1 MQERTAKQ
9 ALFAL
14 MQAHRCLRVYL
25 LASVH
30 VESDG
35 ELQIRDAAQL
45 ENALLLAEQWQ
56 LMR

>member
-1 MQERTAKQ
+1 
-9 ALFAL
+9 

-35 ELQIRDAAQL
+35 ELQSRDAA
-45 ENALLLAEQWQ
+45 NALLLAEQWQ